1 MSLITEN
8 NRQYYEGAQG
18 FRLNTNPIPN
28 AAQSI
33 TTTFDTDLK
42 FYGYKLD
49 VNEKYPLN
57 NFKLYYSSTSAPGT
71 WTEYTNAYTV
81 SGNTITLGLVT
92 STVNLAAPTPQTYVE
107 VATDSLT
114 DTVEVGALI
123 LVPDATWIPGM
134 SGNTVWAFISS
145 VTDQGNNVTRIGWS
159 GQGYGTAEY
168 GPGVAVT
175 IVNYIQEQPTPR
187 PPAYFVVQL
196 KKLDGGEYG
205 ATPPEKAYGDEV
217 EKNYGSYAYTKLD
230 DVINNFL
237 VAYVG
242 AGKLIPSVKRT
253 DVIFHA
259 KRAMQEFSYDTLK
272 SVNKLEVSVPHNLS
286 IPMPQDY
293 VNYVNLYWIDNS
305 GVKRVI
311 MPGNM
316 LTTNPTDLFLQ
327 DTKGIPVQDQFNDNI
342 NTTSVTED
350 RWENNILKERTNPDF
365 IDDTI
370 LGWEYYY
377 GWPEFGYGQLYGLDP
392 QFANSSGYYTIN
404 ERENKFSFS
413 ANLVDKIVVIEYI
426 SDGLSTNLDTRIPKL
441 AEEALYA
448 YLKHAILASRI
459 NQPEYIIQRL
469 KKEASAQL
477 RNTKIRLSNI
487 KLDQIVQV
495 MRGKSKQIKH

>member
-1 MSLITEN
+1 MSLLTEN

-18 FRLNTNPIPN
+18 FRGNGVLVDF
-28 AAQSI
+28 
-33 TTTFDTDLK
+33 TTTFNTDLI
-42 FYGYKLD
+42 FGSASPSD
-49 VNEKYPLN
+49 VDYQKN
-57 NFKLYYSSTSAPGT
+57 NFKLYTSTTGVPSSWSETTTGYS
-71 WTEYTNAYTV
+71 V
-81 SGNTITLGLVT
+81 SGNVITF
-92 STVNLAAPTPQTYVE
+92 
-107 VATDSLT
+107 VA
-114 DTVEVGALI
+114 
-123 LVPDATWIPGM
+123 
-134 SGNTVWAFISS
+134 
-145 VTDQGNNVTRIGWS
+145 
-159 GQGYGTAEY
+159 
-168 GPGVAVT
+168 
-175 IVNYIQEQPTPR
+175 
-187 PPAYFVVQL
+187 PPAIGLYIVVQL

-205 ATPPEKAYGDEV
+205 ATPQEKAYGDEV

-253 DVIFHA
+253 DVMFHA

-311 MPGNM
+311 MPGDM

-327 DTKGIPVQDQFNDNI
+327 NTKGVPVQDQFNNNI
-342 NTTSVTED
+342 DTTSVTED

-426 SDGLSTNLDTRIPKL
+426 SDGLSTDLDTRIPKM

-469 KKEASAQL
+469 KREASAQL